1 MNKKLLVV
9 VDMQRD
15 FLEGALGTREAQALL
30 PRVRERIEGA
40 KAAGETVVFTRDTHD
55 YDYLQTQE
63 GKKLPVPHCIRGTE
77 GWGIDPFLPSE
88 GCRVFDKPT
97 FGSRALAA
105 YAAEEGFAAVE
116 LIGVCTDICVLSNAV
131 LLKAALPEAQLVV
144 DARCVASNDDKANEE
159 ALDML
164 QSVQVEVVGR

>member
-77 GWGIDPFLPSE
+77 GWEIDPFCPPRAAACSTSRPS
-88 GCRVFDKPT
+88 
-97 FGSRALAA
+97 A
-105 YAAEEGFAAVE
+105 
-116 LIGVCTDICVLSNAV
+116 
-131 LLKAALPEAQLVV
+131 AALWRRTPPK
-144 DARCVASNDDKANEE
+144 RG
-159 ALDML
+159 L
-164 QSVQVEVVGR
+164 QPWN

>member
-131 LLKAALPEAQLVV
+131 LLKAFLPEAEISVRADCCAGV
-144 DARCVASNDDKANEE
+144 TPARHETALE
-159 ALDML
+159 AMRACQIDI
-164 QSVQVEVVGR
+164 V

>member
-77 GWGIDPFLPSE
+77 GWEIDPFLPAG

-131 LLKAALPEAQLVV
+131 LLKAFLPEAEIAVRADCCAGV
-144 DARCVASNDDKANEE
+144 TPARHATALE
-159 ALDML
+159 AMRACQIDI
-164 QSVQVEVVGR
+164 V

>member
-77 GWGIDPFLPSE
+77 GWEIDPFLPSD

-131 LLKAALPEAQLVV
+131 LLKAFLPEAEISVRADCCAGV
-144 DARCVASNDDKANEE
+144 TPARHETALE
-159 ALDML
+159 AMRACQIDI
-164 QSVQVEVVGR
+164 V